1 MTDGQK
7 AAAAWL
13 QNNGWAVVMTDT
25 GFTAV
30 HGYEAMAMIASE
42 RKTQVAWTPDKPGDV
57 TYRSELRKTATVGV
71 VVELIGNVTGTKPAE
86 VAQ

>member
-13 QNNGWAVVMTDT
+13 QTNGWTVVMTDT

-30 HGYEAMAMIASE
+30 HGYEVMAMVATE
-42 RKTQVAWTPDKPGDV
+42 RKTHIAWTPDAPGDV
-57 TYRSELRKTATVGV
+57 TYRSEVRKTATVAV
-71 VVELIGNVTGTKPAE
+71 IAELIGNVTGKKPAE
-86 VAQ
+86 VA

>member
-1 MTDGQK
+1 MTDGQR

-13 QNNGWAVVMTDT
+13 QANGWTVVMTDT

-42 RKTQVAWTPDKPGDV
+42 RKTQVAWTPGDV
-57 TYRSELRKTATVGV
+57 TYRSEVRKTATVGV
-71 VVELIGNVTGTKPAE
+71 IVELLDNVTGMKPAE
-86 VAQ
+86 AT

>member
-7 AAAAWL
+7 GAAAWL
-13 QNNGWAVVMTDT
+13 QNNGWTVVMLDN

-30 HGYEAMAMIASE
+30 HGYEAMAIIATE
-42 RKTQVAWTPDKPGDV
+42 RKTNIAWTPQDV

-71 VVELIGNVTGTKPAE
+71 VVELISNVTGAKPVE
-86 VAQ
+86 VA

>member
-13 QNNGWAVVMTDT
+13 QNNGWTVVMLDN

-30 HGYEAMAMIASE
+30 HGYEAMAMVATE
-42 RKTQVAWTPDKPGDV
+42 RKTHIAWTPNAA
-57 TYRSELRKTATVGV
+57 TFRSEVRKTATVAV
-71 VVELIGNVTGTKPAE
+71 IAELIGTVTNTKPAE
-86 VAQ
+86 VA